1 MIQASYRKYKSYPN
15 GRDSSSSQQSRYGH
29 RPTSSSKSSN
39 HRTASSCNADFI
51 YKEANKHHWAKLQ
64 SKTKQRL
71 MTENI
76 SYIEDEE
83 EMTRRSMP
91 PPPAV
96 FLAPPAFL
104 ESPADKEDRQRQQKL
119 IDEAR
124 KKRED
129 LF

>member
-1 MIQASYRKYKSYPN
+1 
-15 GRDSSSSQQSRYGH
+15 
-29 RPTSSSKSSN
+29 
-39 HRTASSCNADFI
+39 
-51 YKEANKHHWAKLQ
+51 
-64 SKTKQRL
+64 

-91 PPPAV
+91 LPPAL
-96 FLAPPAFL
+96 FLAPPAFF

-129 LF
+129 KF

>member
-1 MIQASYRKYKSYPN
+1 
-15 GRDSSSSQQSRYGH
+15 
-29 RPTSSSKSSN
+29 
-39 HRTASSCNADFI
+39 
-51 YKEANKHHWAKLQ
+51 
-64 SKTKQRL
+64 

-91 PPPAV
+91 LPPAV

-104 ESPADKEDRQRQQKL
+104 ESPADKEDRQRHQKL

-129 LF
+129 KFDTEISSQKISPRESRPITSSYRSQSSRISKGHSRTSLQLQPMS